1 MINFKSSHEIRDVI
15 LSMMKSMLF
24 AIISLDS
31 SKMKIVWHV
40 LSQSE
45 INRSPVPV
53 CCGRNAHNHNRVSVY
68 YCFLTNQEVTGDLT
82 KKFTLGNIEYTAL
95 ELFQGKKPTQKIS
108 NIGYQI
114 Y

>member
-15 LSMMKSMLF
+15 LSTMKSTL
-24 AIISLDS
+24 LDS

-45 INRSPVPV
+45 INRSHVPV
-53 CCGRNAHNHNRVSVY
+53 CCGRNVHNHNRVSVY
-68 YCFLTNQEVTGDLT
+68 YCFLTNQEVAGDLT
-82 KKFTLGNIEYTAL
+82 KKFTLGNIQYTAL
-95 ELFQGKKPTQKIS
+95 ELIQGKKSTQKIN